1 MPDFSII
8 IVSSGGKT
16 DFKPD
21 FPDAEVG
28 QPLGAPQF
36 ALVTWDNETGD
47 SHQIAI
53 TEETSIDGTRVTVD
67 GYDSGVILP
76 GTSSRQNYIAAAPEG
91 RCPSCAW
98 ITEFGTSTVAFTCSA
113 GCERIVALTSTSIFG
128 TV

>member
-47 SHQIAI
+47 PHQIAI

-76 GTSSRQNYIAAAPEG
+76 GMSSRQNYIAAAPEG
-91 RCPSCAW
+91 
-98 ITEFGTSTVAFTCSA
+98 
-113 GCERIVALTSTSIFG
+113 TSIPYFCKMHSGEIG
-128 TV
+128 TIFVQGVTNMPTEEASS

>member
-21 FPDAEVG
+21 MPDAEVG

-36 ALVTWDNETGD
+36 SVVTWDNETGD

-67 GYDSGVILP
+67 GYLSSVILP
-76 GTSSRQNYIAAAPEG
+76 GMSSRENYSVAAPEG
-91 RCPSCAW
+91 
-98 ITEFGTSTVAFTCSA
+98 
-113 GCERIVALTSTSIFG
+113 TSIPYFCNMHSGESG
-128 TV
+128 TIFVQGVNLNMPTVEENS

>member
-36 ALVTWDNETGD
+36 AMVTWDNETGD

-67 GYDSGVILP
+67 GYDSGVILA
-76 GTSSRQNYIAAAPEG
+76 GMSSRQNYSVAAPEG
-91 RCPSCAW
+91 
-98 ITEFGTSTVAFTCSA
+98 
-113 GCERIVALTSTSIFG
+113 TSIPYFCTMHSGESG
-128 TV
+128 TIFVTGVANMPTEVSS

>member
-21 FPDAEVG
+21 MPDAEVG

-47 SHQIAI
+47 SHQIVI
-53 TEETSIDGTRVTVD
+53 TEEVSIDQTRVTVD

-76 GTSSRQNYIAAAPEG
+76 GMSSRQNYIAAAPEG
-91 RCPSCAW
+91 
-98 ITEFGTSTVAFTCSA
+98 
-113 GCERIVALTSTSIFG
+113 TSIPYFCSMHSGERG
-128 TV
+128 TIFVQGVTNMPTEGASS

>member
-21 FPDAEVG
+21 LPDAEVG

-36 ALVTWDNETGD
+36 SLVTWDNETED

-53 TEETSIDGTRVTVD
+53 TEETSIDQTRVTVD

-76 GTSSRQNYIAAAPEG
+76 GMSSRQNYIAAAGE
-91 RCPSCAW
+91 
-98 ITEFGTSTVAFTCSA
+98 GTSIPYFCKLHSGETGT
-113 GCERIVALTSTSIFG
+113 IFVQG
-128 TV
+128 VTNMPTEGASS

>member
-8 IVSSGGKT
+8 IVSSGGQT

-28 QPLGAPQF
+28 QPLGVPQF

-76 GTSSRQNYIAAAPEG
+76 GMSSRQNYIAAAPEG
-91 RCPSCAW
+91 
-98 ITEFGTSTVAFTCSA
+98 
-113 GCERIVALTSTSIFG
+113 TSIPYFCSMHSGESG
-128 TV
+128 TIFVQGVTNMPTEGASS